1 MTIGPSGVTGG
12 KTDESSAEVGLG
24 GAKVGSPPVSD
35 ALGPGLCSAHAASR
49 NPTPIKAERRTLCLL
64 MRHIRTFAGMPSR
77 ADRPSKLRAPPRKCC
92 CPFSQFF
99 HRVLG
104 NSRFRATLAGA
115 IAMIPIDMGRAYP
128 ITLATPAN
136 RFEIWRS
143 RRLHLPKTI
152 QARNGRASP
161 ARLYSKYLSLA
172 ARTSAFSFSAIA
184 TRPERCGRPVRRR
197 KPKYHF
203 CRAGRA
209 MASYQENY
217 RVCSPEL
224 GSRNRRRSCGSR
236 LKSNILRSEPASPS
250 KEPFPILPSFQLSSI
265 NRKIDDWSVIV

>member
-1 MTIGPSGVTGG
+1 MLLPILRNSFAGF
-12 KTDESSAEVGLG
+12 LG
-24 GAKVGSPPVSD
+24 DGTFPRDLGRCDRHDLVRP
-35 ALGPGLCSAHAASR
+35 GPGAPDHARNASH
-49 NPTPIKAERRTLCLL
+49 C
-64 MRHIRTFAGMPSR
+64 FG
-77 ADRPSKLRAPPRKCC
+77 
-92 CPFSQFF
+92 
-99 HRVLG
+99 V
-104 NSRFRATLAGA
+104 
-115 IAMIPIDMGRAYP
+115 
-128 ITLATPAN
+128 
-136 RFEIWRS
+136 WRS

-161 ARLYSKYLSLA
+161 ARLYSEHLSLA

-184 TRPERCGRPVRRR
+184 TRPERCGRPGSRR

-217 RVCSPEL
+217 RVGSPEF
-224 GSRNRRRSCGSR
+224 GSRNKRRSCGSR
-236 LKSNILRSEPASPS
+236 LKSNILTREPASSS